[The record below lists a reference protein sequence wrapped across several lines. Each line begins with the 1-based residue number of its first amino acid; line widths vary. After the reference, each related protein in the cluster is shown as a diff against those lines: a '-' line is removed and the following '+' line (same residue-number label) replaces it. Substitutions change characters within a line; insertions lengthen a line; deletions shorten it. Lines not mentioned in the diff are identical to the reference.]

1 MPADTTAVDLSHLEQ
16 LDGQPMQPWQLAQ
29 QHPVLRD
36 LSPVHTLLPHAN
48 LNKRV
53 MLTNHVTERGGVPVS
68 CLRILMMRS
77 NTVSTGTSRPWGK
90 GAVSIRPRMFTRSPA
105 WGKQKVLSS
114 GSRSDFFL

>member
-53 MLTNHVTERGGVPVS
+53 MLTNHVTERGGGS
-68 CLRILMMRS
+68 C
-77 NTVSTGTSRPWGK
+77 
-90 GAVSIRPRMFTRSPA
+90 
-105 WGKQKVLSS
+105 
-114 GSRSDFFL
+114 FLPEDPDAEV